1 MGDNGIYI
9 IGYGNPGRQ
18 DDGLGPAFIHL
29 IDEWEIDCIATQMN
43 YQLTVED
50 ACDISRFNIVIFV
63 DATRD
68 TSEAFYFREIG
79 TSTLESGLSSH
90 SLSPQALIELCHTLF
105 YAFPKAYVLGIRG
118 YQFERFEEKL
128 TPEAEHNLEQAY
140 LFFKNWIV
148 SKRECP
154 FKTLTPDKSTL
165 CLDCPWHKLCVTQ
178 PLLT

>member
-1 MGDNGIYI
+1 MGDNSIYI

-29 IDEWEIDCIATQMN
+29 IDEWEIACIATQMN

-90 SLSPQALIELCHTLF
+90 SLSPQALIELCNTLF
-105 YAFPKAYVLGIRG
+105 YAFP
-118 YQFERFEEKL
+118 
-128 TPEAEHNLEQAY
+128 
-140 LFFKNWIV
+140 FKNWII
-148 SKRECP
+148 SKRECS
-154 FKTLTPDKSTL
+154 FKTLTPDKSSL
-165 CLDCPWHKLCVTQ
+165 CLDCPWHKLCTTQ